1 MMNNDFVDKLAE
13 YIRGLEYS
21 GNEEDSAPF
30 TISWQKDEDGYIAVG
45 TGSDG
50 KPFVVGVTSKRLLS
64 RLDRPVESFVFHVD
78 ATFKVAQVEYPVL
91 VYGIYDRCRSFH
103 LVALFVT
110 SQRLETQYTYML
122 NSLRFVYFRV
132 MQKALKV
139 YYVMGDA
146 KEAQSNAIQSALGSD
161 KVLKILTCYYHVVA
175 NVMN

>member
-1 MMNNDFVDKLAE
+1 MPRKFNVPIDDLPELKVVQNFSNYFHKTKMMNNDFVDKLAE

-50 KPFVVGVTSKRLLS
+50 KPFVVGVTSEKAPIS
-64 RLDRPVESFVFHVD
+64 
-78 ATFKVAQVEYPVL
+78 
-91 VYGIYDRCRSFH
+91 
-103 LVALFVT
+103 
-110 SQRLETQYTYML
+110 RLETQYTYML

-161 KVLKILTCYYHVVA
+161 KVLKILMCYYHVVA